1 MKLLRFRIRDAAVA
15 KRVPQ
20 DVIEKDYVL
29 SYIVAGVA
37 NTPSLDNSLVFKGGT
52 ALKKCVFG
60 EYRFSEDLD
69 FTAVDAPKGPE
80 LEAALQTALDWAA
93 KELGQYGPF
102 EFELERYEEKQ
113 PHPGG
118 QEAFVVRVQFP
129 WQREPLCRVKVEI
142 SFDEPVLTT
151 IHRRKM
157 AHGYDEPLEAEVDC
171 YSLEEIVA
179 EKLRALLQAHQKLV
193 MRGWTQRRARDYY
206 DLWRILKQY
215 ANDLDHQKLL
225 PLLRKKCEVRG
236 VDFKAIEDFFTKE
249 LVTEAERSW
258 DTMLATF
265 VPDLAPFDVVQSELR
280 EMLERML
287 VSAGSD
293 NPQARSV

>member
-1 MKLLRFRIRDAAVA
+1 MKLLRFRIRDAAAA
-15 KRVPQ
+15 KHVPQ
-20 DVIEKDYVL
+20 EVIEKDYVL
-29 SYIVAGVA
+29 SYILAGIA
-37 NTPSLDNSLVFKGGT
+37 NTSGLANSLVFKGGT

-69 FTAVDAPKGPE
+69 FTAVDAPKGPD

-102 EFELERYEEKQ
+102 KFELERYEEKQ

-118 QEAFVVRVQFP
+118 QEAFIVRVQFP
-129 WQREPLCRVKVEI
+129 WQREPLCRVKIEI
-142 SFDEPVLTT
+142 SFDEPILTAVHT
-151 IHRRKM
+151 RKM
-157 AHGYDEPLEAEVDC
+157 THEYEEDLDAAIRC

-179 EKLRALLQAHQKLV
+179 EKLRALRQAQQKLV

-215 ANDLDHQKLL
+215 AKDLDYKQLL
-225 PLLRKKCEVRG
+225 PLLRKKCEVRD
-236 VDFKAIEDFFTKE
+236 VDFKTIDDFFTKE

-258 DTMLATF
+258 NTMLATF
-265 VPDLAPFDVVQSELR
+265 VPDLPPFEVVQQELR
-280 EMLERML
+280 EMLEPILMPDE
-287 VSAGSD
+287 SKKT
-293 NPQARSV
+293 QA